1 MALMGKKVE
10 PERRRTSPA
19 GLTDVMAG
27 GAGFTLLEMV
37 CVVAIVAMLAAIVL
51 PAFPRGTSRT
61 RLEAYAIETARLL
74 KDDRNAAIRR
84 RVQIAARVDVT
95 SRRVQSGSTG
105 RIVRIP
111 DDIVVSAMLAA
122 ACNQRLAGK
131 TIDFFAS
138 GMSCGG
144 TIALTRRGIGY
155 QIRVNWLTGGV
166 EIVPVDAP

>member
-1 MALMGKKVE
+1 
-10 PERRRTSPA
+10 
-19 GLTDVMAG
+19 MAG
-27 GAGFTLLEMV
+27 DAGFTLLEIV
-37 CVVAIVAMLAAIVL
+37 CIVAIVAMLAGIML
-51 PAFPRGTSRT
+51 PAFQHGTSPA

-84 RVQIAARVDVT
+84 HVQIATKVYAV
-95 SRRVQSGSTG
+95 SRTVQSGSTG

-111 DDIVVSAMLAA
+111 DDVVVSAMLAVN
-122 ACNQRLAGK
+122 CNQRLVGT

-144 TIALTRRGIGY
+144 TIALKRRRMGY

-166 EIVPVDAP
+166 EIVPVDTP

>member
-1 MALMGKKVE
+1 MGKKVGTE
-10 PERRRTSPA
+10 QRRTSPA
-19 GLTDVMAG
+19 GPTDVMAG
-27 GAGFTLLEMV
+27 DAGFTLLEIV

-61 RLEAYAIETARLL
+61 RLNAYAMETARLL

-84 RVQIAARVDVT
+84 RIQIATRVDAT
-95 SRRVQSGSTG
+95 SRTVQSGSTG
-105 RIVRIP
+105 RVVRLP
-111 DDIVVSAMLAA
+111 GDIVVSAMLAA

-144 TIALTRRGIGY
+144 TIALTQHGMGY